1 MDASWILP
9 NSFSSIVNQQ
19 IRLVGTEGFQEV
31 DSQDRGVVAAYNED
45 SYSHVVNPYGNMIVD
60 DPVAGPVPTGYCIE
74 SMLVFLQLVNRMK
87 AGASLEDMEGLYPT
101 GEEALVST
109 IMCQYAHESAKT
121 GKILDIEY

>member
-1 MDASWILP
+1 MASERR
-9 NSFSSIVNQQ
+9 SSIVNQQ

-45 SYSHVVNPYGNMIVD
+45 SYSHVVNPYGNMMVD

-109 IMCQYAHESAKT
+109 IMCQYAHESART